1 MKLTEEQEEAIHL
14 VNSGYNIFITSRG
27 AGCGKTFLLNEI
39 INRYKDNKIIAITA
53 STGIASILLN
63 GMTLHS
69 WAGIGLGNKDL
80 NSLYKKIKDKK
91 NLSEKWK
98 KTEILI
104 IDEISL
110 ISAELFDKLDKLAR
124 LIRDNDKP
132 FGGIQLIVSGDWLQL
147 PNINSNKYA
156 FEGESWNNCINYVVY
171 LTKIQRQKDINF
183 QNVLN
188 SIRMGRITKEV
199 KKILRSRLNINLEN
213 EFNIIP
219 TELHPLNIDVNSIN
233 KQKLYELID
242 KTKVH
247 KEVYTATII
256 ETVKPK
262 NKQTSLDNFFKIN
275 NKFTIDNTEHILSN
289 SDNND
294 NDNNNNDSNSDKENN
309 NIKEDIFLNMC
320 GAVKE
325 LELCKGA
332 QVMLTVNL
340 DQKEKLVNGSRGI
353 VIDFNDDSNPIVQ
366 FLDGSRT
373 VIENQT
379 WNITINNAIAGTV
392 KQIPLKLAYA
402 TTVHKSQGSTL
413 EYVNISLKNI
423 FESSQAYVGLSR
435 VKSLEGLSIRDIDF
449 SKFRVD
455 LKALK
460 FYENLENKI

>member
-1 MKLTEEQEEAIHL
+1 
-14 VNSGYNIFITSRG
+14 
-27 AGCGKTFLLNEI
+27 
-39 INRYKDNKIIAITA
+39 
-53 STGIASILLN
+53 
-63 GMTLHS
+63 
-69 WAGIGLGNKDL
+69 
-80 NSLYKKIKDKK
+80 
-91 NLSEKWK
+91 
-98 KTEILI
+98 
-104 IDEISL
+104 
-110 ISAELFDKLDKLAR
+110 
-124 LIRDNDKP
+124 
-132 FGGIQLIVSGDWLQL
+132 
-147 PNINSNKYA
+147 
-156 FEGESWNNCINYVVY
+156 
-171 LTKIQRQKDINF
+171 
-183 QNVLN
+183 
-188 SIRMGRITKEV
+188 MGRITKEV

>member
-1 MKLTEEQEEAIHL
+1 MKKLTEEQEEAIFL
-14 VNSGYNIFITSRG
+14 VSSGYNIFITSRG

-39 INRYKDNKIIAITA
+39 INRYKDNKVIAITA
-53 STGIASILLN
+53 STGIASVLLN
-63 GMTLHS
+63 GMTIHS
-69 WAGIGLGNKDL
+69 WAGIGFGNKDI
-80 NSLYKKIKDKK
+80 NTLYKKIKEKK
-91 NLSEKWK
+91 ILLEKWK

-110 ISAELFDKLDKLAR
+110 ISAQLFDKLDKLAR
-124 LIRDNDKP
+124 LIRDNDIP

-156 FEGESWNNCINYVVY
+156 FEGESWNNCINYVIY

-188 SIRMGRITKEV
+188 SIRIGRITKEV
-199 KKILRSRLNINLEN
+199 KKMLRSRLNVNLEN
-213 EFNIIP
+213 EYNIIP

-233 KQKLYELID
+233 KQKLYELIE
-242 KTKVH
+242 KNKVQ
-247 KEVYTATII
+247 KEIYTATIL

-262 NKQTSLDNFFKIN
+262 TKQTSLDNFFNIN
-275 NKFTIDNTEHILSN
+275 NKVTIDKKDNN
-289 SDNND
+289 SD
-294 NDNNNNDSNSDKENN
+294 NDSNSDKENN
-309 NIKEDIFLNMC
+309 IKEDTFLNFC

-332 QVMLTVNL
+332 QVMLTINL
-340 DQKEKLVNGSRGI
+340 DQKQKLVNGSRGI
-353 VIDFNDDSNPIVQ
+353 VLDFNDDNKPIVQ
-366 FLDGSRT
+366 FLDGSKT
-373 VIENQT
+373 VIENYT
-379 WNITINNAIAGTV
+379 WNITINNVIVGTV
-392 KQIPLKLAYA
+392 TQIPLKLAYA

-423 FESSQAYVGLSR
+423 FELSQGYVGLSR
-435 VKSLEGLSIRDIDF
+435 VKSLEGLSIRDLDF

-460 FYENLENKI
+460 FYENLENKII